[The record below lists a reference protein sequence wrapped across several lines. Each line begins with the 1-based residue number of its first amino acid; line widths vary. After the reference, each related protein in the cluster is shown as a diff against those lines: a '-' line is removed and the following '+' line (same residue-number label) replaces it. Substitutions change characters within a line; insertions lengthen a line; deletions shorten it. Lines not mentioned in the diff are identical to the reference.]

1 MDIKRAIKIQLPTSG
16 PSISFIMP
24 DMKAAIRQ
32 GKYLLTVCLRD
43 KVVLTQLEMN
53 TLYNAQPAA
62 YLSGN
67 YYEYDNNQLI
77 QVDIITQKIV
87 TTKIHC
93 DLQITGFLSFENTF
107 IMSSGSDLYI
117 LYFETFELAYLCK
130 FIPTHQ
136 LIHYSPNEIATIQ
149 HGSLVIV
156 NTETHSIQY
165 SQNVKLKQNAN
176 TYRSQRLD
184 EFIQIDKDIH
194 NKLTSFNS
202 ESSYLQSIPSFND
215 QFVLI
220 TDLMGQLD
228 LLTCPQFAS
237 FYDNLLRL
245 SFSRQIIAMKK
256 EIKANM
262 SLDEQFACKVEN
274 VVNELNMLKAQ
285 LTNGVTIK
293 ELKLT
298 DLSDTLIELGL
309 LDGQQSSK
317 QPDMVFGGLKLGQA
331 QSNTQKLKDLQ
342 SQMIQQQ
349 TELDRMNKELSV
361 AELQQKL
368 EQLELKAAAKQSAQQ
383 QAQQQA
389 KQQVTQVTKQE
400 VTEAHEQ
407 AHESKQHITSQPIEK
422 SENALNSNNTQS
434 SQTKSALSAES
445 VKQTDSKP
453 FSSAQNQPQNI
464 SNKPDQ
470 KPSQPESAPIDLMRA
485 RQQLSSPTQPSAS
498 QLSSQPP
505 NKQTVTLN
513 PTITNNQ
520 VQKTIE
526 EVKTGSKLQQTTAKT
541 EDKTEKPN
549 RPLTMA
555 EKIAL
560 FSKK

>member
-194 NKLTSFNS
+194 NKLTQFNS

-220 TDLMGQLD
+220 ADLMGQLD

-317 QPDMVFGGLKLGQA
+317 QPDMVFGGLKLGSA

-368 EQLELKAAAKQSAQQ
+368 EQLELKAAAKQNAQQ

-400 VTEAHEQ
+400 VTQ
-407 AHESKQHITSQPIEK
+407 AAQQVQQHITSQPTEK
-422 SENALNSNNTQS
+422 SEHAQNSNSTQS
-434 SQTKSALSAES
+434 NQIKSALSAES

-453 FSSAQNQPQNI
+453 FLSAQIQPQNI
-464 SNKPDQ
+464 SNKPEQ
-470 KPSQPESAPIDLMRA
+470 KPFQAKEKPSQPESAPIDLMRA
-485 RQQLSSPTQPSAS
+485 RQQLSSPSS

-526 EVKTGSKLQQTTAKT
+526 EVKTGVKLQQTTAKT

>member
-1 MDIKRAIKIQLPTSG
+1 
-16 PSISFIMP
+16 
-24 DMKAAIRQ
+24 
-32 GKYLLTVCLRD
+32 
-43 KVVLTQLEMN
+43 
-53 TLYNAQPAA
+53 
-62 YLSGN
+62 
-67 YYEYDNNQLI
+67 
-77 QVDIITQKIV
+77 
-87 TTKIHC
+87 
-93 DLQITGFLSFENTF
+93 
-107 IMSSGSDLYI
+107 
-117 LYFETFELAYLCK
+117 
-130 FIPTHQ
+130 
-136 LIHYSPNEIATIQ
+136 
-149 HGSLVIV
+149 
-156 NTETHSIQY
+156 
-165 SQNVKLKQNAN
+165 
-176 TYRSQRLD
+176 
-184 EFIQIDKDIH
+184 
-194 NKLTSFNS
+194 
-202 ESSYLQSIPSFND
+202 
-215 QFVLI
+215 
-220 TDLMGQLD
+220 MGQLD
-228 LLTCPQFAS
+228 LLACPQFAS

-349 TELDRMNKELSV
+349 SELDRMNKELSV

-368 EQLELKAAAKQSAQQ
+368 EQLELKAAVKQSAQQ
-383 QAQQQA
+383 VQQQA
-389 KQQVTQVTKQE
+389 KSQVNQVTQQE
-400 VTEAHEQ
+400 GTQ
-407 AHESKQHITSQPIEK
+407 AAQQVQHNITSQPIEK
-422 SENALNSNNTQS
+422 SEHLNSISTQS
-434 SQTKSALSAES
+434 NQAKSVLSAES

-453 FSSAQNQPQNI
+453 FSSQTQVSEPKSEFKDQ
-464 SNKPDQ
+464 KPFQ
-470 KPSQPESAPIDLMRA
+470 AKEKPSQPESAIDLMRA
-485 RQQLSSPTQPSAS
+485 RQQLSSPTQS
-498 QLSSQPP
+498 QSSQATQ
-505 NKQTVTLN
+505 KQQVTLN
-513 PTITNNQ
+513 PTITNQ
-520 VQKTIE
+520 VQKTTE
-526 EVKTGSKLQQTTAKT
+526 EIKTGPKLQQPTAKT